1 MFAVRIWQRLSD
13 PYTLAKGV
21 VFSTLAYL
29 AFVIILPSTLLTWK
43 EAHTVGM
50 LDVTPIMRTQLVET
64 LADKV
69 ARRYLD
75 EKKGMQIA
83 AAIRQAERNGEY
95 DGISSPGQFAGL
107 MTSELIRFS
116 DDRHMQVMFKPSEV
130 PIFPD
135 RDFPPLPKDDDQS
148 LPAWLVDR
156 LGRYMARF
164 GVEEVTQSDAGIGY
178 LRLDGFF
185 RPYLSAEKFAAAMD
199 RLADSKA
206 LIIDLRKNGGGNR
219 DSVARLASYF
229 FDRPTHLTD
238 VIAPR
243 TEKRLHMWTRRN
255 IEGSH
260 YGSVRPVYI
269 LTSHATFSAAEDF
282 AYAMQTRKRA
292 TIVGEV
298 TGGGAHPIAPFRV
311 SDHFVVLIPVAESI
325 SPITHTNWEGVGVQP
340 DIVVHA
346 DKALSVAK
354 SLILKKQ
361 LEAETDAVRRNKI
374 QAWLRDEGL

>member
-1 MFAVRIWQRLSD
+1 MFASDIWTRLSD
-13 PYTLAKGV
+13 PYTLAKGIV
-21 VFSTLAYL
+21 LSMSAYL
-29 AFVIILPSTLLTWK
+29 TFGIILPSTLSTWQ
-43 EAHTVGM
+43 EAHTVGT
-50 LDVTPIMRTQLVET
+50 LDVTPTMRAQLVET

-75 EKKGMQIA
+75 EQKGAQVA

-95 DGISSPGQFAGL
+95 DGISSPGQFARL

-116 DDRHMQVMFKPSEV
+116 DDQHMQVIFEPGEV
-130 PIFPD
+130 PIFAD
-135 RDFPPLPKDDDQS
+135 RNFPAPPKDDQS

-206 LIIDLRKNGGGNR
+206 LIIDLRDNGGGSR
-219 DSVARLASYF
+219 DSVALLASYF
-229 FDRPTHLTD
+229 FDQPTHLSD
-238 VIAPR
+238 VMAPR
-243 TEKRLHMWTRRN
+243 TGERLPMWTSQN
-255 IEGSH
+255 IHGRH
-260 YGSVRPVYI
+260 YGSIRPVYI
-269 LTSHATFSAAEDF
+269 LTSHATFSAGEDF
-282 AYAMQTRKRA
+282 AYAMQTQKRA

-298 TGGGAHPIAPFRV
+298 TRGGAHPVAPSRL
-311 SDHFVVLIPVAESI
+311 SSHFVVQIPVAESI
-325 SPITHTNWEGVGVQP
+325 SPITHTNWEGVGVRP
-340 DIVVHA
+340 DIVVDA
-346 DKALSVAK
+346 GKALSVAK

-361 LEAETDAVRRNKI
+361 LATETDAARRNKI
-374 QAWLRDEGL
+374 QVWLRDKGL